1 MRRLPV
7 FLLID
12 TSESM
17 VGDTI
22 EALYTGMGQLLG
34 ALRKDPQTLEI
45 GALSV
50 LTFGATADVALPL
63 TSVQEAMLPRL
74 ELSSGTSLGAA
85 FDLLAD
91 EIRSNVVKSTP
102 ERRGDYRPIVFLI
115 TDGQPTDAW
124 RPAVSRFRTDHPSI
138 PIHAIGCG
146 EDVDFSVLKEITPN
160 TYFMREMDAS
170 AFGKLFACV
179 SASVRSVTDSA
190 LNGGAAKD
198 DLEEWAKGAL
208 RKPTAEECRP
218 QSELRQVFLPVVCS
232 TTKKDYLLRFRL
244 DDSGKYYCAAAHKL
258 EKPITGAEGS
268 AQTINTA
275 RLGAPLEC
283 PYCGSPGIAKCR
295 CGTLSCHSM
304 STPVFKC
311 PQCGNVGMLG
321 GGRSFDL
328 NRSNG

>member
-22 EALYTGMGQLLG
+22 EALYSGMGQLLG

-50 LTFGATADVALPL
+50 LTFGASAEVALPL
-63 TSVQEAMLPRL
+63 TAVQDVMLPRL
-74 ELSSGTSLGAA
+74 DLSSGTSLGAA
-85 FDLLAD
+85 FDRLVG
-91 EIRSNVVKSTP
+91 EIDANVVKSTA

-115 TDGQPTDAW
+115 TDGQPTDDW
-124 RPAVSRFRTDHPSI
+124 RPAVARFRKAQPSV

-160 TYFMREMDAS
+160 TYFMREMDAA

-190 LNGGAAKD
+190 LNGGIPKD
-198 DLEEWAKGAL
+198 DLAEWAGGAL

-218 QSELRQVFLPVVCS
+218 QTELRQVFLPIVCS
-232 TTKKDYLLRFRL
+232 STKKDYLLRFRL
-244 DDSGKYYCAAAHKL
+244 DDSGRYYCAAAHKL
-258 EKPITGAEGS
+258 EHPMPGASGA
-268 AQTINTA
+268 AQTINTS
-275 RLGAPLEC
+275 RLGNPLDC
-283 PYCGSPGIAKCR
+283 PYCGNPGVAKCG

-304 STPVFKC
+304 STREFRC
-311 PQCGNVGMLG
+311 PQCGKVGILG

>member
-50 LTFGATADVALPL
+50 LTFGAAANVALPL
-63 TSVQEAMLPRL
+63 VAVQEAVLPHL
-74 ELSSGTSLGAA
+74 ELSSGTNLGAA
-85 FDLLAD
+85 FDLLAG
-91 EIRSNVVKSTP
+91 EIAANVTKSTP
-102 ERRGDYRPIVFLI
+102 ERRGDYRPIVFLV
-115 TDGQPTDAW
+115 TDGQPTDNW
-124 RPAVSRFRTDHPSI
+124 RPAVARFRKAQPSV

-160 TYFMREMDAS
+160 TYFMREMDAA

-179 SASVRSVTDSA
+179 SASVRSVTNSA
-190 LNGGAAKD
+190 LNGGAPQD
-198 DLEEWAKGAL
+198 DLEAWAGGAL

-218 QSELRQVFLPVVCS
+218 QEELRQVFLPLVCS

-244 DDSGKYYCAAAHKL
+244 DDTGRYYCAAAHKL
-258 EKPITGAEGS
+258 DKPMPGAEGS
-268 AQTINTA
+268 AQTINTS
-275 RLGAPLEC
+275 RLGAPLDC
-283 PYCGSPGIAKCR
+283 PYCGNPGVVKCA
-295 CGTLSCHSM
+295 CGTLSCNSM
-304 STPVFKC
+304 TKRGFQC
-311 PQCGNVGMLG
+311 PQCGHVGMLG
-321 GGRSFDL
+321 GGGSFDL
-328 NRSNG
+328 HRSNG